1 MGHKVWAQH
10 GTVRRYRQGGCN
22 DLRGGEPG
30 AGDRCDAC
38 KEGMSRFNSRTR
50 AGQTPTG
57 GGPVTVKVARL
68 VSINGSKTPGAESN
82 SPGAESNSPYAEANS
97 RHLAMNAKPS
107 VGACEQA
114 VLDDFAEMISAG
126 ENRMQIQL
134 LVTGARI
141 MDNPEARNIHPTT
154 MRQMQEIY
162 KTLTATR
169 KTKSRGRLASVQRM
183 APNSHRRRSG

>member
-1 MGHKVWAQH
+1 MSKF
-10 GTVRRYRQGGCN
+10 TRRI
-22 DLRGGEPG
+22 
-30 AGDRCDAC
+30 
-38 KEGMSRFNSRTR
+38 R
-50 AGQTPTG
+50 AGQTPAE
-57 GGPVTVKVARL
+57 GGPVTAKVARL

-82 SPGAESNSPYAEANS
+82 SPHTEANS
-97 RHLAMNAKPS
+97 LHLAMNAKPII
-107 VGACEQA
+107 VGATEQA
-114 VLDDFAEMISAG
+114 VLDDFAEMIAAG

-183 APNSHRRRSG
+183 APNSQRRRLG